1 MLHEIED
8 IERERLRVAQRPS
21 PQDTPP
27 VLSFFDVTPTVPA
40 DEYEARLRPVLD
52 AALALALSEDFDTD
66 LPVDSVPQ
74 WFATVSGPLSG
85 ESPEFARRG
94 RERYIS
100 AFQGGPWR
108 LQEWLYEFDPESE
121 TRGWAWW
128 DLTRSAE
135 GRIRIWVDTWGESF
149 FACDELRWLVLV
161 AGADEV
167 SGPHLAG
174 AKAYTDTREGDE
186 G

>member
-1 MLHEIED
+1 MMHELED
-8 IERERLRVAQRPS
+8 IERERSRIAKPPS
-21 PQDTPP
+21 PRDTPP
-27 VLSFFDVTPTVPA
+27 VLCFFDVMPTLRA
-40 DEYEARLRPVLD
+40 DDYAAHLRPVLD
-52 AALALALSEDFDTD
+52 AALSLALSEGFDTD
-66 LPVDSVPQ
+66 LPVESIPQ
-74 WFATVSGPLSG
+74 WFATVSSSLS
-85 ESPEFARRG
+85 EEVPEFARRG
-94 RERYIS
+94 RERYVS

-149 FACDELRWLVLV
+149 FACDELRWVALV

-167 SGPHLAG
+167 SGPHIVSAETYLEARQG
-174 AKAYTDTREGDE
+174 G
-186 G
+186 